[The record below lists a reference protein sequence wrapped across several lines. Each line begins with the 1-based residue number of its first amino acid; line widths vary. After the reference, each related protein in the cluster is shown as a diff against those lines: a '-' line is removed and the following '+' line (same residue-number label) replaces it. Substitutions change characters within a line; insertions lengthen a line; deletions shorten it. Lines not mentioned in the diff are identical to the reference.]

1 MFTGLRVFVSSPNW
15 QNVSTPGGFNFMN
28 SKRTSRRDSSLGL
41 LTQRFLDLLTTEG
54 QKYVNLN
61 SAANS
66 LGVQKRRIYDITNV
80 LEGIGL
86 IEKTSKNTVRW
97 RRQMKSDIEVL
108 DSSAQQS
115 KVDSVLSYDR
125 LENAIENVTEVLS
138 AQLNQLLS
146 YANYECVLFIT
157 ESSLSQTSRL
167 QSHTLLALR
176 APGGTKLEIPH
187 LTDPYQ
193 LWVSSSSGQVEV
205 YAVALPATT
214 KRLTG
219 KGKDVVLNT
228 LHNELTTGITH
239 DDHIDKPGSK
249 DLTSTFQSQ
258 QSYLSDVYIE

>member
-1 MFTGLRVFVSSPNW
+1 M
-15 QNVSTPGGFNFMN
+15 QC
-28 SKRTSRRDSSLGL
+28 SSLGL

-97 RRQMKSDIEVL
+97 KRQIKSDIEVL

-146 YANYECVLFIT
+146 YANYEVMHKQPLMF
-157 ESSLSQTSRL
+157 S
-167 QSHTLLALR
+167 
-176 APGGTKLEIPH
+176 
-187 LTDPYQ
+187 
-193 LWVSSSSGQVEV
+193 V
-205 YAVALPATT
+205 
-214 KRLTG
+214 
-219 KGKDVVLNT
+219 
-228 LHNELTTGITH
+228 
-239 DDHIDKPGSK
+239 
-249 DLTSTFQSQ
+249 
-258 QSYLSDVYIE
+258 

>member
-1 MFTGLRVFVSSPNW
+1 M
-15 QNVSTPGGFNFMN
+15 QC
-28 SKRTSRRDSSLGL
+28 SSLGL

-108 DSSAQQS
+108 DSSAQQR

-125 LENAIENVTEVLS
+125 LENAIKNVTEVLS

-146 YANYECVLFIT
+146 YANYEVMHK
-157 ESSLSQTSRL
+157 QPSRF
-167 QSHTLLALR
+167 S
-176 APGGTKLEIPH
+176 
-187 LTDPYQ
+187 
-193 LWVSSSSGQVEV
+193 V
-205 YAVALPATT
+205 
-214 KRLTG
+214 
-219 KGKDVVLNT
+219 
-228 LHNELTTGITH
+228 
-239 DDHIDKPGSK
+239 
-249 DLTSTFQSQ
+249 
-258 QSYLSDVYIE
+258 

>member
-1 MFTGLRVFVSSPNW
+1 MRTFANLIPTFQLKCVTSSTDEIEKNMRERTFCHHLKWVWCVTLQAEERKKRNRRIGVSIACTVFTVLLVFVSSPNW

-97 RRQMKSDIEVL
+97 KRQIKSDIEVL

-125 LENAIENVTEVLS
+125 LENAIKNVTEVLS

-146 YANYECVLFIT
+146 YANYEVMHKQPSMF
-157 ESSLSQTSRL
+157 S
-167 QSHTLLALR
+167 
-176 APGGTKLEIPH
+176 
-187 LTDPYQ
+187 
-193 LWVSSSSGQVEV
+193 V
-205 YAVALPATT
+205 
-214 KRLTG
+214 
-219 KGKDVVLNT
+219 
-228 LHNELTTGITH
+228 
-239 DDHIDKPGSK
+239 
-249 DLTSTFQSQ
+249 
-258 QSYLSDVYIE
+258 